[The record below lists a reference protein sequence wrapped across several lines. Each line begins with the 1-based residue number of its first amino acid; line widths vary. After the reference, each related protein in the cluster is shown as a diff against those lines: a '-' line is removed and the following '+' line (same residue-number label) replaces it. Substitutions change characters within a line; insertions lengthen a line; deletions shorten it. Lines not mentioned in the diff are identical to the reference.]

1 MLFYVNR
8 SKEKNGIVPIMGRVT
23 INGTTALFSCKR
35 SIPKELWDTKGN
47 RAVGKSKEAR
57 EVNFALDD
65 IKAQII
71 KHYQRLSDREAFVTA
86 EMVRNAYQGIGNEY
100 ETLLGAYCK
109 IPIILT
115 PSDSCKLPP
124 CLRSAFSRP

>member
-1 MLFYVNR
+1 
-8 SKEKNGIVPIMGRVT
+8 MGRVT
-23 INGTTALFSCKR
+23 INGTTAQFSCKR

-47 RAVGKSKEAR
+47 RAIGKSKEAR

-100 ETLLGAYCK
+100 ETLLGAYDK
-109 IPIILT
+109 NNANF
-115 PSDSCKLPP
+115 KF
-124 CLRSAFSRP
+124 LRPVGSKRQSRAALRQGQGREFLQGVRA

>member
-1 MLFYVNR
+1 
-8 SKEKNGIVPIMGRVT
+8 MGRVT
-23 INGTTALFSCKR
+23 INGTTAQFRCKR

-47 RAVGKSKEAR
+47 RVVGKSKEAR

-86 EMVRNAYQGIGNEY
+86 EMVLA
-100 ETLLGAYCK
+100 
-109 IPIILT
+109 
-115 PSDSCKLPP
+115 S
-124 CLRSAFSRP
+124 LR